1 MQSKKELV
9 FSYLG
14 FIGDQFFYK
23 ESSWYFWETIVTV
36 RYSYKINF
44 PATTINWHNR
54 TTVLYTKYV
63 PNTKNY
69 FPPEQK
75 KLTQHH
81 NCMVL

>member
-1 MQSKKELV
+1 MYEKKIQIQQEIFTKLA
-9 FSYLG
+9 LRP
-14 FIGDQFFYK
+14 QQK
-23 ESSWYFWETIVTV
+23 
-36 RYSYKINF
+36 
-44 PATTINWHNR
+44 NWHNR

-63 PNTKNY
+63 SNTKNK